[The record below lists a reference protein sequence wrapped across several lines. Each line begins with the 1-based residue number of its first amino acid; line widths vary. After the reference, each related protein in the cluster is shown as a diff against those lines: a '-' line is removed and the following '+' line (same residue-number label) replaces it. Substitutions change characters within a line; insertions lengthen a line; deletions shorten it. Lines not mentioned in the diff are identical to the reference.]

1 MSSNSLVN
9 PNKILT
15 TSLKPFPHLFFL
27 LYSLISLHDVE
38 VHQNLFF
45 FNFSGLIGQN
55 WSMIFAGSGFNVVI
69 FDVDSGQLERA
80 KTNISSTLKRYEKDG
95 FMRGSG
101 TSTEQAGR
109 VSTSTSLEEC
119 LTGAFYVQVK
129 HEITIFKIGIYTTN
143 VNCTESV
150 HGTMSMY

>member
-1 MSSNSLVN
+1 M
-9 PNKILT
+9 
-15 TSLKPFPHLFFL
+15 
-27 LYSLISLHDVE
+27 
-38 VHQNLFF
+38 
-45 FNFSGLIGQN
+45 IGQN
-55 WSMIFAGSGFNVVI
+55 WSMIFAGSGFNVVM

-80 KTNISSTLKRYEKDG
+80 KTNITSTLQRYEKDG

-129 HEITIFKIGIYTTN
+129 HEITIFKIWIYTTN
-143 VNCTESV
+143 VNCMESV